1 MLRNIFCQT
10 DFISSHLNIFSQP
23 KPYKISDFSDLSSRI
38 SFGSFDRN
46 SVMVPQG
53 LISVLLILANIVL
66 DYAQESK
73 IIPVST
79 QAFNACFFLL
89 SILFL
94 KKVKVYKNLLFNF
107 ASNVHCFFSFFNK
120 KNPQKTVNHNNLFV
134 GFFHKCTLLNIFDN
148 QKQITLY
155 LFHADG
161 NSK

>member
-1 MLRNIFCQT
+1 MFEAYSFFLGGFFTMEAVGCT
-10 DFISSHLNIFSQP
+10 SISNSQSVFNDTGIHGVSCVVLHRDRGLNAIASPEWPFAAKYLLSNGFHLFSFKYFSQP
-23 KPYKISDFSDLSSRI
+23 KPYKISDFFDLSSRI

-89 SILFL
+89 SILF
-94 KKVKVYKNLLFNF
+94 KKK
-107 ASNVHCFFSFFNK
+107 
-120 KNPQKTVNHNNLFV
+120 
-134 GFFHKCTLLNIFDN
+134 
-148 QKQITLY
+148 
-155 LFHADG
+155 
-161 NSK
+161 

>member
-1 MLRNIFCQT
+1 MPRRSDLLLRNIFCQT

-23 KPYKISDFSDLSSRI
+23 KPYKISDFFDLSSRI
-38 SFGSFDRN
+38 SFGSFGRN

-89 SILFL
+89 SILF
-94 KKVKVYKNLLFNF
+94 KKVKVHKKT
-107 ASNVHCFFSFFNK
+107 FSFILPIMYIAYSFK
-120 KNPQKTVNHNNLFV
+120 KNPVLVSCRRKL
-134 GFFHKCTLLNIFDN
+134 
-148 QKQITLY
+148 
-155 LFHADG
+155 
-161 NSK
+161 